1 MWSVISNTTV
11 HVASDR
17 NQYFKIRLRKL
28 RNSQGHS
35 LPQPRISAKEHRPF
49 SFEKILTK
57 LHRSAKWIENRECLQ
72 VYHSN
77 CAHNLRQNVS
87 MKTDSCKY
95 GCMQEVCI
103 SLNIFVTSWMYGKS
117 TGVELKTSS
126 IYIGPMTLCFSQT
139 ETDRGFYGDVC
150 DSFSGCW
157 QSSGMLPLSR
167 VI

>member
-11 HVASDR
+11 HVVLDR

-28 RNSQGHS
+28 RYSQGHS

-72 VYHSN
+72 V
-77 CAHNLRQNVS
+77 Q
-87 MKTDSCKY
+87 T
-95 GCMQEVCI
+95 
-103 SLNIFVTSWMYGKS
+103 
-117 TGVELKTSS
+117 LKTVDI
-126 IYIGPMTLCFSQT
+126 IYVKMSQWRQTRVNMDECKRFAYHYNIWDVWEIYWGWT
-139 ETDRGFYGDVC
+139 EDFIHLYWPDDFMFQSDRGFYGDVC
-150 DSFSGCW
+150 DSFSGWW